1 MEENH
6 MKSFSL
12 LFAALLSI
20 SARAELIKV
29 PLSFQEALAPQDTT
43 SSSRFQQEYD
53 SAIKT
58 GKTLLDAQLTKCGYE
73 LTHSAEF
80 YEASDPL
87 QARERAAKAQKS
99 GVWLIVGPRRSN
111 HYLLTA
117 QGADATPSVS
127 LMANSSEVFA
137 LGNLHLTLGIG
148 NESIARALVRTAR
161 TKLKTAKFSYL
172 TIVNE
177 DCVYCLDSSKLF
189 DAAATAHT
197 KLGEIRVVTDT
208 PDVEKI
214 KLELGNKKPTVVF
227 LPNYSKSSGIVMAS
241 LKSLLP
247 NAVFLGGDGWGTS
260 AFGYVQNGPSLDGVI
275 GFTARGS
282 IPSEN
287 ALKTFKTGQLLL
299 KNPSAAKQFPES
311 NSALSILKIAEGIT
325 NLLCET
331 RPKTRGEFIAAFKQ
345 KASRH
350 FEPTWGVGV
359 YKLENSDI
367 KFFRADQK

>member
-1 MEENH
+1 
-6 MKSFSL
+6 MKRFS
-12 LFAALLSI
+12 ALLIAIASI

-29 PLSFQEALAPQDTT
+29 PLSFQEALAPTDTT
-43 SSSRFQQEYD
+43 SSTRFQQEYD
-53 SAIKT
+53 SAFKT
-58 GKTLLDAQLTKCGYE
+58 GKTLLDAQLAKCGYE
-73 LTHSAEF
+73 LQRSAEF

-87 QARERAAKAQKS
+87 QARERAAKAQKD
-99 GVWLIVGPRRSN
+99 GAWLVIGPRRSN

-137 LGNLHLTLGIG
+137 LGNLHLTMGIS
-148 NESIARALVRTAR
+148 NESIARVLVKTAR
-161 TKLKTAKFSYL
+161 SQLKTAKFSYI

-177 DCVYCLDSSKLF
+177 DCVFCLDSAKLF
-189 DAAATAHT
+189 DAAAKIHN
-197 KLGEIRVVTDT
+197 KLGEIRVVSDT
-208 PDVEKI
+208 PDIEKI
-214 KLELGNKKPTVVF
+214 KLELGNKKPNVVL
-227 LPNYSKSSGIVMAS
+227 LPNYSRSSGLVMAA
-241 LKSLLP
+241 LKDLLP
-247 NAVFLGGDGWGTS
+247 KAVFLGGDGWGMN

-299 KNPSAAKQFPES
+299 KKPSAAKQFPES
-311 NSALSILKIAEGIT
+311 NSALSILKITEGIV

-331 RPKTRGEFIAAFKQ
+331 KPKTRDEFIAAFRQ
-345 KASRH
+345 KGSSH
-350 FEPTWGVGV
+350 LKPTWGVGV

-367 KFFRADQK
+367 KFFRAESQ